1 MLLMSQAVP
10 PDPTDPEP
18 LAGDAKPAA
27 DEWLPEESATSVE
40 AALAVAQAEDRLLR
54 LAAEFDNFR
63 KRTAREKTEAFDRGA
78 SALMVRL
85 LDVLDDVSRLA
96 ASDPAT
102 TSYQSFRDAFNVV
115 EKKLQRELESAGLE
129 RIDPVGEPFD
139 PTVHEAVSAVAPE
152 QPAQDH
158 TVKATFQSGYR
169 FKGSVIRPARVQV
182 FSSHGV
188 A

>member
-1 MLLMSQAVP
+1 MS
-10 PDPTDPEP
+10 DPVSRDPIDPEP
-18 LAGDAKPAA
+18 LPA
-27 DEWLPEESATSVE
+27 DPRPVTDDWPDDESATATE

-54 LAAEFDNFR
+54 LAAEFDNYR

-78 SALMVRL
+78 SALVARL
-85 LDVLDDVSRLA
+85 LDVLDDISRLA

-102 TSYQSFRDAFNVV
+102 TSYESFRGAFDVV
-115 EKKLQRELESAGLE
+115 EKKLQRELQQAGLE
-129 RIDPVGEPFD
+129 RIDPVGSPFD
-139 PTVHEAVSAVAPE
+139 PNLHEAVSAIAPE
-152 QPAQDH
+152 SPASDH
-158 TVKATFQSGYR
+158 TVAATFQAGYS